1 MSLTMSFLYWNKKG
15 AIWLTSGRM
24 GKYQAILLDNPNA
37 RLQVSSTL
45 NPATLLPTDAAQS
58 PEHNCLH
65 VIELVCSSRPDL
77 TDQPLAEPDME
88 LFTDE
93 SSFMD
98 QGR

>member
-1 MSLTMSFLYWNKKG
+1 MSFLYWNKKG